1 MAKKKVTVIARM
13 KAKKGMEET
22 VKKVLLSLVSP
33 SRADAGCINYD
44 LHQSADDKGSFLFY
58 ENWTSKDNLD
68 KHLQTPHLK
77 AFMEKADSIL
87 AEPAEV
93 TLWEMISE

>member
-1 MAKKKVTVIARM
+1 MAKKKVTVVARM
-13 KAKKGMEET
+13 KAKKGMEEN

-33 SRADAGCINYD
+33 SRADTGCVNYD
-44 LHQSADDKGSFLFY
+44 LHQSAEDKSIFIFY

-77 AFMEKADSIL
+77 AFIEKAENIL
-87 AEPAEV
+87 AEPVEI
-93 TLWEMISE
+93 TLLEMISE